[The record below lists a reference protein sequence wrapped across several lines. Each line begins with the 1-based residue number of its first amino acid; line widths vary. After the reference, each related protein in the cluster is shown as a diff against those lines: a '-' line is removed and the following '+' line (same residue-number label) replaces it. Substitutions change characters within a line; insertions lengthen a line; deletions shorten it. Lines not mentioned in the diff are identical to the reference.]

1 MQSDADG
8 ARVAIP
14 RPSAPALSVL
24 LLLFVL
30 TGVAAWFTAR
40 QVDRRE
46 DQLVDAR
53 AAEVTEAIDE
63 RLRSYIE
70 KLYGLRG
77 FFAGAVRV
85 THREFHD
92 NLVSQELSRRY
103 PGIQVFGV
111 APRVSDAGRD
121 AFTRG
126 IRRSVRAS
134 RLASYPPFMIMPGG
148 RRAEYLPISYLEPQ
162 RGNEAAFGLDLFTEP
177 ARRAAAL
184 RARRTTEPAA
194 TAPVRLIQDTEGLR
208 GFLIMLPYYE
218 GGNQR
223 PLVEDRARRFGG
235 VVYAAFRTADLL
247 NATLRNRS
255 GEYDVELYDVG
266 SVDEPARRPSAAG
279 RTFNLLGSE
288 TDALDPNDN
297 GRLLP
302 IAVAGRR
309 LAVYYETREH
319 PVAAGERAIPWLIAV
334 LGLLVSILA
343 AGMVD
348 LAVSQ
353 RRRAVALAERMTEDL
368 RVSRNELARSN
379 EELERF
385 AFLASHDLQQPLRT
399 VSGFLQ
405 LLEHQ
410 HGERLDDSAR
420 EYIAQA
426 LRGTKDMSQLIDDLL
441 EFSRAGRGDRPL
453 VPVSLSEAWDHAVAQ
468 LRATIEEAGADV
480 TRQDLPTVPGDPS
493 QMTQLF
499 ANLIGN
505 AVKYRGDAPPAI
517 RGSASRID
525 GGWEVAVED
534 NGIGIDPGDHER
546 IFGMFRRLHTG
557 DRYEGTG
564 VGLALAKRIAERT
577 GGDIRV
583 ESEPRRGSR
592 FIVRF
597 PDATE
602 EA

>member
-1 MQSDADG
+1 MG
-8 ARVAIP
+8 TRVAIP
-14 RPSAPALSVL
+14 RPSALALSVL
-24 LLLFVL
+24 LLLLVL

-40 QVDRRE
+40 QVDQRE

-53 AAEVTEAIDE
+53 AAEVTEAIQA
-63 RLRSYIE
+63 RLGAYTE

-77 FFAGAVRV
+77 FLAGAASV

-111 APRVSDAGRD
+111 APLVTDAERD
-121 AFTRG
+121 DFERR

-134 RLASYPPFMIMPGG
+134 RLASYPYFMIEPRG
-148 RRAEYLPISYLEPQ
+148 RRPEYLPVSFLEPQ
-162 RGNEAAFGLDLFTEP
+162 RGNEAAFGFDIFTEP

-194 TAPVRLIQDTEGLR
+194 TAPIRLLQDRGRER
-208 GFLIMLPYYE
+208 GFLLVLPFYE

-223 PLVEDRARRFGG
+223 PLLAARARLFGG
-235 VVYAAFRTADLL
+235 VVYAAFRTTDLL
-247 NATLRNRS
+247 NATLRGVVTR
-255 GEYDVELYDVG
+255 GDVELYDVG
-266 SVDEPARRPSAAG
+266 SVDDPPRKASARG
-279 RTFNLLGSE
+279 QTFNLRGSE
-288 TDALDPNDN
+288 YDALDPADD
-297 GRLLP
+297 GRLRSITL
-302 IAVAGRR
+302 AGRR
-309 LAVYYETREH
+309 LSVYYEPRRH
-319 PVAAGERAIPWLIAV
+319 LVAANERAIPWLIAI
-334 LGLLVSILA
+334 LGLLVSLLA
-343 AGMVD
+343 AGAVD

-405 LLEHQ
+405 LLDHQ
-410 HGERLDDSAR
+410 HGDLLDESAR
-420 EYIAQA
+420 EYVDQA

-453 VPVSLSEAWDHAVAQ
+453 VPVPLSEAWDHAVGQ
-468 LRATIEEAGADV
+468 LRATIEETRADV
-480 TRQDLPTVPGDPS
+480 DREELPTVPGDPS

-505 AVKYRGDAPPAI
+505 AVKYRGDAPPVV
-517 RGSASRID
+517 RGSAARVD
-525 GGWEVAVED
+525 GGWEVAVQD
-534 NGIGIDPGDHER
+534 NGIGIDPADHER

-557 DRYEGTG
+557 ERYEGTG
-564 VGLALAKRIAERT
+564 VGLALAKRIVERT

-583 ESEPRRGSR
+583 ESERGRGAR
-592 FIVRF
+592 FVVRF
-597 PDATE
+597 PDAP
-602 EA
+602 EAG

>member
-1 MQSDADG
+1 MGS
-8 ARVAIP
+8 RVAIP

-24 LLLFVL
+24 LLLLVL

-40 QVDRRE
+40 QVDQRE

-63 RLRSYIE
+63 RLRAYIE

-92 NLVSQELSRRY
+92 NLVSQELARRY

-111 APRVSDAGRD
+111 APRVTAAEQD
-121 AFTRG
+121 AFARR
-126 IRRSVRAS
+126 IRASVRAS

-148 RRAEYLPISYLEPQ
+148 QRDEYLPISYIEPQ
-162 RGNEAAFGLDLFTEP
+162 RGNEVAFGLDFFSEP

-194 TAPVRLIQDTEGLR
+194 TEPVRLIQDEERQR

-223 PLVEDRARRFGG
+223 PLVADRARRFGG

-247 NATLRNRS
+247 NATLRRQS
-255 GEYDVELYDVG
+255 EHYDVELYDVG
-266 SVDEPARRPSAAG
+266 SVDEPAREPSARG
-279 RTFNLLGSE
+279 RTYNLRGSE
-288 TDALDPNDN
+288 TDALDPGER

-302 IAVAGRR
+302 LTVAGRR
-309 LAVYYETREH
+309 LLVYYESRTGL
-319 PVAAGERAIPWLIAV
+319 VAANERAIPWLIAV
-334 LGLLVSILA
+334 LGLLVSLLA
-343 AGMVD
+343 AGAVD

-420 EYIAQA
+420 EYVDQA

-453 VPVSLSEAWDHAVAQ
+453 VAVPLSQAWDNAVGQ
-468 LRATIEEAGADV
+468 LRATIEESGADIA
-480 TRQDLPTVPGDPS
+480 REELPTVPGDPS

-505 AVKYRGDAPPAI
+505 AVKYRGDAPPVV
-517 RGSASRID
+517 RGSAARVD
-525 GGWEVAVED
+525 GGWEVAVQD
-534 NGIGIDPGDHER
+534 NGIGIDPADHER
-546 IFGMFRRLHTG
+546 IFGMFRRLHSG
-557 DRYEGTG
+557 ERYEGTG

-583 ESEPRRGSR
+583 ESEPGRGAR

-597 PDATE
+597 PD
-602 EA
+602 EAKAP